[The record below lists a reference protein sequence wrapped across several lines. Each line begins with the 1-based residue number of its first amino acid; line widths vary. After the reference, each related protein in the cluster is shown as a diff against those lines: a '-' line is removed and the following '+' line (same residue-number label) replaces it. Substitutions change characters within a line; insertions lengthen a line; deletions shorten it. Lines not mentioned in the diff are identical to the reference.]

1 LRLQWLYFETPQ
13 DYKVELQRGTYYELR
28 ARFGLPAEG
37 RGLLAGK
44 CFRIGHMG
52 YITEKDI
59 DDVLAALQ
67 QALPRLGC
75 KPAGVL

>member
-1 LRLQWLYFETPQ
+1 MAHDWSTSSSMVHRHAERRPHRY
-13 DYKVELQRGTYYELR
+13 GG
-28 ARFGLPAEG
+28 AR
-37 RGLLAGK
+37 LLAGK